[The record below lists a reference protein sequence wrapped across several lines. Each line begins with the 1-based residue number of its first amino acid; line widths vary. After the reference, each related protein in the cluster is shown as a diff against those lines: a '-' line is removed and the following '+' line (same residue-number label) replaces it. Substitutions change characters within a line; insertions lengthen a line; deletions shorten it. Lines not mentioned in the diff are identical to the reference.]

1 MRVNPFDLHGKS
13 CLVTGASSGIGRAA
27 AKLISECGGKIVAT
41 GRDEIRL
48 NRTLDELSGS
58 GHSALPADL
67 LDPDAVSELSDQCP
81 PLNGVVHCAGIV
93 NLAPIRYTTDRVMRE
108 LAASNVDA
116 PVALTRELLKRKKF
130 LAPGSIVFLSSV
142 SGIHGTTGHV
152 AYAASKSALLGLS
165 RAMASELAPKQIRS
179 NCLIP
184 GMVRTPMI
192 EGGFGEGGLE
202 EDAKRYPFGYG
213 EPEDVANAIV
223 FFLSDASSWITGQTL
238 VLDGGVL
245 LK

>member
-93 NLAPIRYTTDRVMRE
+93 NLAPIPKPTFNHRRTHHSRNQAVRP
-108 LAASNVDA
+108 N
-116 PVALTRELLKRKKF
+116 LLWRKF
-130 LAPGSIVFLSSV
+130 TC
-142 SGIHGTTGHV
+142 HGT
-152 AYAASKSALLGLS
+152 AQ
-165 RAMASELAPKQIRS
+165 SEQ
-179 NCLIP
+179 
-184 GMVRTPMI
+184 G
-192 EGGFGEGGLE
+192 
-202 EDAKRYPFGYG
+202 
-213 EPEDVANAIV
+213 
-223 FFLSDASSWITGQTL
+223 
-238 VLDGGVL
+238 
-245 LK
+245 